1 MRWLTHRRCRSCQ
14 ARRQGSVRPVRDR
27 VVALQAEEKV
37 VDNIAQRGS
46 SWAWRPERSVDEDR
60 QVVRFAREFM
70 PGQER
75 AAAITRA
82 AASGPPTCGCR
93 STGSRSA
100 QCGNLCAAPKYVR
113 SRTQLETDAAS
124 RGRVGGHADRTAF
137 AGRRLPQTVGRDQVE
152 EAVGGLP
159 DDLDA
164 ELPYG

>member
-1 MRWLTHRRCRSCQ
+1 M
-14 ARRQGSVRPVRDR
+14 
-27 VVALQAEEKV
+27 
-37 VDNIAQRGS
+37 DNIAQRGS

-60 QVVRFAREFM
+60 QVVCLAREFI
-70 PGQER
+70 PGHER

-93 STGSRSA
+93 SIGSRPA
-100 QCGNLCAAPKYVR
+100 QCGNLCAAPKYGWR
-113 SRTQLETDAAS
+113 RTQPHADGS
-124 RGRVGGHADRTAF
+124 GHAERTAF
-137 AGRRLPQTVGRDQVE
+137 AGRGLPQTVGRDQTE